1 MAVADGD
8 RGAELKLCA
17 ALFSLSLAACA
28 STTDTADHGHQI
40 VETTIEVI
48 NDDPLEWGGKWVR
61 LEGLVDSDSTLLVT
75 SRERRDIGINLNPRD
90 HMQDGGWVAGL
101 DEPDRRVS
109 VVGRVDL
116 SCVNWFKQAVPGIT
130 YADIRDVTFDML
142 AYAPP
147 TRGPLGHCAFVVG
160 PYLTDAVITKT
171 ETDQ

>member
-1 MAVADGD
+1 MPM
-8 RGAELKLCA
+8 
-17 ALFSLSLAACA
+17 AACA
-28 STTDTADHGHQI
+28 TAMDATHNGQPVIAAKIAQI
-40 VETTIEVI
+40 D
-48 NDDPLEWGGKWVR
+48 DDPAAWEGKWVH
-61 LEGLVDSDSTLLVT
+61 LEGLVDSENVLLIA
-75 SRERRDIGINLNPRD
+75 SRERRDIGINLNPSD
-90 HMQDGGWVAGL
+90 HMQDGGWVVGP
-101 DEPDRRVS
+101 DEPDRPVS

-116 SCVNWFKQAVPGIT
+116 SCVNWFKQVVPGIT